1 MREKLYR
8 LCNQKG
14 YFTCGSSEQYAK
26 MFKMAEQGAT
36 AHDIALVIWIC
47 SNNKELE
54 TIENEVSEICRTQ
67 AANSLPSNVIE

>member
-26 MFKMAEQGAT
+26 MFEMAEQGAT
-36 AHDIALVIWIC
+36 THDIALVIWIC

-54 TIENEVSEICRTQ
+54 TIENEVSEICRAQ